1 MRNVLLLNAS
11 ARGDASLGLRLA
23 EEWVDSLTSAHPLL
37 TVTRRDLAAQPLAP
51 LSAGY
56 ATALTRRTPALDP
69 VFVDSE
75 TLISELE
82 HCDVLLIATPM
93 HNFTVPAALK
103 LWIDHVVRIGRTFT
117 AGPDG
122 KVGLLADRP
131 VYLIVSS
138 GGFHRGER
146 GRQPDFMS
154 DYLRHVLLTLGLHAV
169 HFVYLEGLAVSDA
182 AALDAYTQAKLQL
195 AKEPLSTNAQLHH
208 SISSGD
214 TP

>member
-37 TVTRRDLAAQPLAP
+37 SVTRRDLAAQPLAP

-82 HCDVLLIATPM
+82 LNTCIRRNSFRKCKKGFVISFLIWCVIFFLVL
-93 HNFTVPAALK
+93 
-103 LWIDHVVRIGRTFT
+103 
-117 AGPDG
+117 
-122 KVGLLADRP
+122 
-131 VYLIVSS
+131 VSVCLQ
-138 GGFHRGER
+138 R
-146 GRQPDFMS
+146 
-154 DYLRHVLLTLGLHAV
+154 RH
-169 HFVYLEGLAVSDA
+169 
-182 AALDAYTQAKLQL
+182 
-195 AKEPLSTNAQLHH
+195 
-208 SISSGD
+208 
-214 TP
+214 